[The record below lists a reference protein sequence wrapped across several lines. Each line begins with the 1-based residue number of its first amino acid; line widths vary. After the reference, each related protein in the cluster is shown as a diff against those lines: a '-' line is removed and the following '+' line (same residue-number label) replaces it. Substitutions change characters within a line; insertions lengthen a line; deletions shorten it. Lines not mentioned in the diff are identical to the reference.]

1 MARQVDVSNSLTF
14 HPSSLDTTNSRYASV
29 SSSYPIDNGYTDAT
43 SSSYAQFV
51 LTTGSGAA
59 TYVYYNFDT
68 SKIPEG
74 ATINSVACQAKGY
87 VSTTSSRYIS
97 TRQMQMC
104 TGTTTKGSA
113 TTISNYAS
121 TVTLSVGSWTLAELR
136 NAKIRLYVTRGTSST
151 TSTSYICR
159 FYGATLTVG
168 YTIQGTAY
176 TITATSSVSG
186 ITAEPATQEIVE
198 GGDAVVKVN
207 TDSLD
212 GIQVLDNGTDV
223 TGGLILKEV
232 VTGGTIEANP
242 ENATTSGNISST
254 NYRNAIGVGVETS
267 GGTSSD
273 YCSSQGSTAHIDYS
287 FDFSGIPENA
297 TITSVTVQ
305 VRGHCE
311 STSNSSEVADLQL
324 YSGSTAKGSESSFT
338 TTSNSTI
345 TMTAGTWTRAELQEA
360 KLRFTIGYY
369 GGAVVGATWTV
380 VYEIPTS
387 GDQYYYEYELTGI
400 AADHVIT
407 IGESGPFIPP
417 DEDPQY
423 TYYPITISSI
433 NATTD
438 PANGTTR
445 VQEGTNQTI
454 SIFPTETKLTLALD
468 NGVDITSQLQ
478 GGIPKNTY
486 SVANRSSNYG
496 FAVNSNGYYESNNQG
511 VSNSAAVARV
521 TLNLESDC
529 IITFKYINYAEAG
542 YDYGIFG
549 KLDTALSTSSSADDA
564 SDVEL
569 ACSSINGT
577 AEHELTYTVSAGSHY
592 IDVKFFK
599 DQYTDNGNDSLQFK
613 VEIEATGGGGEY
625 TYTLSNVNAKHSLI
639 FVFGDVDYYFITS
652 SGTGA
657 KLYPD
662 GQVVR
667 LAGQNYSLVVVP
679 DDSTAEIT
687 GADNGNSIVFEKEQ
701 TTDSKTGKIVVN
713 YIYKLTN
720 INAAHNI
727 VLTCTTNTGTIYIK
741 VNGSWVEGR
750 TVYKKVNGSWVEQ
763 TDLTSVFETGV
774 NYKYIS

>member
-1 MARQVDVSNSLTF
+1 
-14 HPSSLDTTNSRYASV
+14 
-29 SSSYPIDNGYTDAT
+29 
-43 SSSYAQFV
+43 
-51 LTTGSGAA
+51 
-59 TYVYYNFDT
+59 
-68 SKIPEG
+68 
-74 ATINSVACQAKGY
+74 
-87 VSTTSSRYIS
+87 
-97 TRQMQMC
+97 
-104 TGTTTKGSA
+104 
-113 TTISNYAS
+113 
-121 TVTLSVGSWTLAELR
+121 
-136 NAKIRLYVTRGTSST
+136 
-151 TSTSYICR
+151 
-159 FYGATLTVG
+159 
-168 YTIQGTAY
+168 
-176 TITATSSVSG
+176 
-186 ITAEPATQEIVE
+186 
-198 GGDAVVKVN
+198 
-207 TDSLD
+207 
-212 GIQVLDNGTDV
+212 
-223 TGGLILKEV
+223 
-232 VTGGTIEANP
+232 
-242 ENATTSGNISST
+242 
-254 NYRNAIGVGVETS
+254 
-267 GGTSSD
+267 
-273 YCSSQGSTAHIDYS
+273 
-287 FDFSGIPENA
+287 
-297 TITSVTVQ
+297 
-305 VRGHCE
+305 
-311 STSNSSEVADLQL
+311 
-324 YSGSTAKGSESSFT
+324 
-338 TTSNSTI
+338 
-345 TMTAGTWTRAELQEA
+345 
-360 KLRFTIGYY
+360 
-369 GGAVVGATWTV
+369 
-380 VYEIPTS
+380 
-387 GDQYYYEYELTGI
+387 LTGI

-407 IGESGPFIPP
+407 IGESGPFVPP

-454 SIFPTETKLTLALD
+454 SIVPTETKLTLALD

-478 GGIPKNTY
+478 GGIPTNTY
-486 SVANRSSNYG
+486 SVTNRSSNYG

-511 VSNSAAVARV
+511 VSSSAAVARV
-521 TLNLESDC
+521 TFDLESDC
-529 IITFKYINYAEAG
+529 IITFKFINYAEAG

-577 AEHELTYTVSAGSHY
+577 DEHELTYTISAGSHY

-599 DQYTDNGNDSLQFK
+599 DQYTNNGNDSLQFK
-613 VEIEATGGGGEY
+613 VEIEATSGGGEY

-727 VLTCTTNTGTIYIK
+727 VLTCTANTGTLYIK